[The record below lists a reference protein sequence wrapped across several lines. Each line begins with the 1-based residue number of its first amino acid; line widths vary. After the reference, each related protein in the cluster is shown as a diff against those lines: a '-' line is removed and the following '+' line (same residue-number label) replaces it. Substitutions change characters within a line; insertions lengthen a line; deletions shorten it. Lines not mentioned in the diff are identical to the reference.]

1 MGRRTLLRR
10 CALAAGVGLAGFL
23 LPSTDPPLEGRPT
36 MTRPSVGFNLVSW
49 AADANTNPNPWLAA
63 IADIAELGIRRV
75 TMVCYRF
82 LNRASGSINV
92 SSAHG
97 LVAGP
102 TDSVIAAVL
111 DHGRVNGFDVGI
123 LPFVE
128 VDNPEGIGRVW
139 RGSVAFDRSR
149 LATFFS
155 DYEKYLLDVAAIA
168 RDGSAAR
175 FYIGSEL
182 AALTRDKD
190 AATHW
195 RRLIDAVRGVVERV
209 PSCRLSYAANFDE
222 FNHVPFWADL
232 DEIGVDAYYSLA
244 SKGQAK
250 GLSRPTEETLAHGW
264 SRNLK
269 TLRNFSD
276 RQRQRLTISEWGS
289 VPFDLTSTM
298 PWHWQ
303 PSELPDPAEQS
314 HAYQA
319 LLHSIR
325 NENDWLS
332 ACDIWH
338 WRMPGNDGSAYG
350 IDGASEVARHI
361 RAYAA
366 GEE

>member
-1 MGRRTLLRR
+1 LGRRTLLRR
-10 CALAAGVGLAGFL
+10 CALAAGVGLAGYLFT
-23 LPSTDPPLEGRPT
+23 STDAPPEGGRT

-49 AADANTNPNPWLAA
+49 AAETNTNPNPWLAA

-82 LNRASGSINV
+82 LDGASGSITNRSV
-92 SSAHG
+92 HG

-128 VDNPEGIGRVW
+128 VDNPDGIGRVW

-155 DYEKYLLDVAAIA
+155 NYEKYILDVATIA
-168 RDGSAAR
+168 RNGAAAR

-195 RRLIDAVRGVVERV
+195 LRLIDAVRGVVGRA

-222 FNHVPFWADL
+222 LDHVPFWADL
-232 DEIGVDAYYSLA
+232 DEIGVDAYYPLA
-244 SKGQAK
+244 SKSQAK
-250 GLSRPTEETLAHGW
+250 GLARPTEETLTRGW
-264 SRNLK
+264 SRNLNA
-269 TLRNFSD
+269 LRNFSD
-276 RQRQRLTISEWGS
+276 RQRQRLTISEWGA

-303 PSELPDPAEQS
+303 PSETPDPAEQS

-325 NENDWLS
+325 NESHWLS

-350 IDGASEVARHI
+350 IEGASEVARHI